1 MPESVT
7 LRTHLVGALND
18 LVESASLGELGKCSV
33 VCELVSLVVDYHEEG
48 TSLFLDVFLTE
59 SVEALTAPIPQSARL
74 RLGSAQCDDAGI
86 RKAVKT
92 AAPLVRGCWTMY
104 MSPENDGLHF
114 GLFRDSGHPLNVPFD
129 LTLTA
134 EGGVNTKFIR
144 ITRLAQDAVRVSTH
158 EGKQVVVHFTNALEG
173 VASAGE
179 SLSSLCEII
188 CSGLDDKHAQTCKT
202 YLAALLSKALRES
215 HGSLIAVVGTS
226 RIPAFLGDCTKFKPP
241 INLAEAVDAA
251 RRDGNAIPQ
260 LHAMEEIVCGMF
272 CSDGVVVFDTKA
284 NVLAYNAFIRLKA
297 SNVVGGARRRA
308 YQTLCDKVGHGI
320 RAAFF
325 QSQDGGSDLRRTK
338 P

>member
-7 LRTHLVGALND
+7 LRSHLLGALND
-18 LVESASLGELGKCSV
+18 LVESASLGKLGKCSM

-59 SVEALTAPIPQSARL
+59 SIEALTAPIPQSARL
-74 RLGSAQCDDAGI
+74 RLGSEQCNDAGI

-104 MSPENDGLHF
+104 MSPENDGLDF

-129 LTLTA
+129 LTLTP
-134 EGGVNTKFIR
+134 EGGVNAKFIR

-158 EGKQVVVHFTNALEG
+158 EGKYIVVHFTNAREG
-173 VASAGE
+173 VAGASE
-179 SLSSLCEII
+179 SLGALCDII
-188 CSGLDDKHAQTCKT
+188 CSGLDAKLGQTCKT
-202 YLAALLSKALRES
+202 YLTALLSKALRES
-215 HGSLIAVVGTS
+215 HGSLVAVAGTTKV
-226 RIPAFLGDCTKFKPP
+226 PTFLSDCTKLVPP
-241 INLAEAVDAA
+241 IDLAEVVDAA
-251 RRDGNAIPQ
+251 RRDANAIPQ
-260 LHAMEEIVCGMF
+260 LHAMEDIVCGMF
-272 CSDGVVVFDTKA
+272 CSDGIVLLDTKA
-284 NVLAYNAFIRLKA
+284 NILAYNAFIRLKA

-308 YQTLCDKVGHGI
+308 YQALCDKVGQGI